1 MAKDNKLVDKKT
13 KKEKGK
19 PEVLVTPSFAGAQIA
34 ADTSLF
40 PRSAIPAPLDK
51 VETPESLEA
60 KALDPPVRQI
70 VATPSPENAIT
81 SASLVP
87 TMIDSDM
94 NTEDLDMET
103 KYRQAL
109 QRADNAEK
117 LVQNAHRADGRINGA
132 I

>member
-1 MAKDNKLVDKKT
+1 M
-13 KKEKGK
+13 
-19 PEVLVTPSFAGAQIA
+19 
-34 ADTSLF
+34 
-40 PRSAIPAPLDK
+40 
-51 VETPESLEA
+51 
-60 KALDPPVRQI
+60 
-70 VATPSPENAIT
+70 ATPSPENAIT

-117 LVQNAHRADGRINGA
+117 LVQNARAQMEELMAQYDA
-132 I
+132 IVGENKQLAEQLRQALADIAELTAFKEADC